1 MLFIG
6 LPSATEA
13 WSEILADTSDLSVA
27 SPPGG
32 TKGRVAAW
40 HGHQGQPLR
49 SDRKRLLAHTH
60 NLQPR
65 FSERLLFTHSSRNPI
80 PFGRLLS
87 NLPFLVCVR
96 TEVVLL

>member
-13 WSEILADTSDLSVA
+13 WSEILAGTSDLSVA

-32 TKGRVAAW
+32 TKGRVTAW

-49 SDRKRLLAHTH
+49 SDRKRLTLTTGSLGFQSACFSHTVA
-60 NLQPR
+60 
-65 FSERLLFTHSSRNPI
+65 EI
-80 PFGRLLS
+80 PFPLDGY
-87 NLPFLVCVR
+87 FLTFRSWFV
-96 TEVVLL
+96 

>member
-13 WSEILADTSDLSVA
+13 WSEILAGTSDLSVA

-32 TKGRVAAW
+32 TKGRVTAW

-49 SDRKRLLAHTH
+49 SDRKRLTLTTGSLGFQSACFSHTD
-60 NLQPR
+60 
-65 FSERLLFTHSSRNPI
+65 SSRNPI